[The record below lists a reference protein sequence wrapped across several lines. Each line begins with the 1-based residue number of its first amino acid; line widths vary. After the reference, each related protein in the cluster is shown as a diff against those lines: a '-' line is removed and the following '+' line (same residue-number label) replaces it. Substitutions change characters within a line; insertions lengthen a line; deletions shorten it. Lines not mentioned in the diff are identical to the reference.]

1 MFLWRLLNSYMK
13 KVKIKTVVI
22 LIPLFF
28 MIACNSAENNI
39 SGDKLVVVSTI
50 NIINDIVKHIG
61 GDKVEAISICGVG
74 IDPHTYK
81 SVPGDSR
88 IIASA
93 DVVFMNG
100 FGLEGWITKL
110 ISAAGGNKPVFVVTD
125 GIKPLKDESGHGD
138 PDPHCWFNALLAKEY
153 VDNILF
159 GLIEVDPDNADYY
172 YETAE
177 AYKHQLDSL
186 HTFALDMIS
195 GIPQDRRI
203 LVTSHDA
210 FRYFGE
216 AYGMRVEALQGI
228 STEAKAQTA
237 DVAELVDLI
246 KKFNLPAVFIETSVN
261 PKLLE
266 QIASETQAKIGGV
279 LYSDSIDEEG
289 TPGGNFIGA
298 FKLNVETI
306 TNALK
311 GNAAVK
317 K

>member
-1 MFLWRLLNSYMK
+1 MK
-13 KVKIKTVVI
+13 KVKIKTAVI

-28 MIACNSAENNI
+28 MIACDSAENNI

-50 NIINDIVKHIG
+50 NIINDMVKHIG

-110 ISAAGGNKPVFVVTD
+110 ISAAGGNKPVFIVTD

-172 YETAE
+172 HKSAE
-177 AYKHQLDSL
+177 AYKLQLDSL
-186 HTFALDMIS
+186 HTFALAMIS
-195 GIPQDRRI
+195 GIPDDRRI

-237 DVAELVDLI
+237 DVAALVDMI
-246 KKFNLPAVFIETSVN
+246 KEYNLPAVFIETSVN

-279 LYSDSIDEEG
+279 LFSDSIGDEG
-289 TPGGNFIGA
+289 TAGGSYIGA
-298 FKLNVETI
+298 FKYNVETI

>member
-13 KVKIKTVVI
+13 KLKIKTAVI
-22 LIPLFF
+22 LISLVF
-28 MIACNSAENNI
+28 MIACDSAENNF
-39 SGDKLVVVSTI
+39 SGDKIVVVSTI
-50 NIINDIVKHIG
+50 NIINDMVKNIG

-100 FGLEGWITKL
+100 LGLEGWITKL
-110 ISAAGGNKPVFVVTD
+110 ISAAGGNKPVFIVTD
-125 GIKPLKDESGHGD
+125 GIKALKDESGHGD
-138 PDPHCWFNALLAKEY
+138 PDPHCWFNALLAKKY
-153 VDNILF
+153 VDNILL
-159 GLIEVDPDNADYY
+159 GLIEVDLDNADYY

-177 AYKHQLDSL
+177 AYKLQLDSL
-186 HTFALDMIS
+186 HSFALDMIS
-195 GIPQDRRI
+195 GIPRDRRI

-237 DVAELVDLI
+237 DVAALVDLI
-246 KKFNLPAVFIETSVN
+246 KKYNLPAVFIESSVN

-279 LYSDSIDEEG
+279 LFSDSIDEEG

-298 FKLNVETI
+298 FKHNVQTI

-311 GNAAVK
+311 ENAAVK